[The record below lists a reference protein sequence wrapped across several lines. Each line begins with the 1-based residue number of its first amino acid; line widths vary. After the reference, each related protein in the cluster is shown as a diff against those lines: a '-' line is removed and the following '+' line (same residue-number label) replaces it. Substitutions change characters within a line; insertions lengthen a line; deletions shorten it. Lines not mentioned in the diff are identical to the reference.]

1 MEMEPG
7 QQLGAYRVIR
17 LLGKGGIGAV
27 YEVEHVQLGVHYA
40 LKTFT
45 LEEGHVETL
54 KSKFLAEGK
63 VLARLRNPNLVHVFD
78 LNFDEKAGI
87 LYFVMDMVLSEDGNP
102 HTLSDIKTAELDEDR
117 ILQWFAELAAAVDYI
132 HEQGVV
138 HRDIK
143 LGNVLLAANDHV
155 VLSDFGVSHL
165 FSDRL
170 RTDVNAV
177 KTMVSEVCTCNR
189 LVMGTQGYIAPEIVR
204 GEEATPAADSYSL
217 GVMFVYLLTGI
228 WYELGSKV
236 FKLLETLEYPWV
248 DVLPRLLAENPAE
261 RSTNLTELA
270 GLLVRKAGETP
281 SSSGAGETPP
291 PLKDASSR
299 GGVVSAALQKCLPR
313 LVFAIASAA
322 IFLAAAIGFYFFS
335 HRPTAPSTVDDLGE
349 VFGSHGIYE
358 APRL

>member
-1 MEMEPG
+1 MEMTPG
-7 QQLGAYRVIR
+7 QRLGAYRVIR
-17 LLGKGGIGAV
+17 LLGKGGMGAV

-78 LNFDEKAGI
+78 LNFDEATGTP
-87 LYFVMDMVLSEDGNP
+87 YFVMDLILSEDGKP
-102 HTLSDIKTAELDEDR
+102 RTLSNIKTAELDEDR
-117 ILQWFAELAAAVDYI
+117 ILQWFTELAAAVDYI

-143 LGNVLLAANDHV
+143 LGNVLLSANDHV

-170 RTDVNAV
+170 RTDVDAV
-177 KTMVSEVCTCNR
+177 KTMVSEACTCNR

-228 WYELGSKV
+228 WYEPGSKV
-236 FKLLETLEYPWV
+236 FKLLETLEYRWNY
-248 DVLPRLLAENPAE
+248 VLPRLLAENPAE
-261 RSTNLTELA
+261 RPTNLRELVECLGQRA
-270 GLLVRKAGETP
+270 SR
-281 SSSGAGETPP
+281 
-291 PLKDASSR
+291 PLALDGISDPTQNGRDARS
-299 GGVVSAALQKCLPR
+299 PR
-313 LVFAIASAA
+313 WDVIFAIAGAA
-322 IFLAAAIGFYFFS
+322 VFVVAAIGFYFFS
-335 HRPTAPSTVDDLGE
+335 HRPVPPSTVDDLGE
-349 VFGSHGIYE
+349 VFSSSGIYK
-358 APRL
+358 ASRP

>member
-1 MEMEPG
+1 MTPG
-7 QQLGAYRVIR
+7 QRLGAYRVIR
-17 LLGKGGIGAV
+17 LLGKGGMGAV

-40 LKTFT
+40 LKAFT
-45 LEEGHVETL
+45 LEEGHVEAL
-54 KSKFLAEGK
+54 KNKFLAEGK

-78 LNFDEKAGI
+78 LNFDERTGV
-87 LYFVMDMVLSEDGNP
+87 LYFVMDLVLAEDGNP
-102 HTLSDIKTAELDEDR
+102 HALSDVKTAELDEDR
-117 ILQWFAELAAAVDYI
+117 ILQWFTELAAAVDYI

-143 LGNVLLAANDHV
+143 LGNVLLSADDHV

-228 WYELGSKV
+228 WYEPGSKV
-236 FKLLETLEYPWV
+236 FMLLETLEYRWG

-261 RSTNLTELA
+261 RPTNLRELA
-270 GLLVRKAGETP
+270 ECLGQRESRPLALDETSEP
-281 SSSGAGETPP
+281 AQNGR
-291 PLKDASSR
+291 DARSPRR
-299 GGVVSAALQKCLPR
+299 GVF
-313 LVFAIASAA
+313 FAIAGAA
-322 IFLAAAIGFYFFS
+322 VFAVAAIGFYLFF
-335 HRPTAPSTVDDLGE
+335 HRPATPSTVDDLGE
-349 VFGSHGIYE
+349 VFSSSGIYK
-358 APRL
+358 ASRP

>member
-1 MEMEPG
+1 MEMTPG
-7 QQLGAYRVIR
+7 QRLGAYRVIR
-17 LLGKGGIGAV
+17 LLGKGGMGAV

-63 VLARLRNPNLVHVFD
+63 VLARLRNPNLAHVFD
-78 LNFDEKAGI
+78 LNFDEATGTP
-87 LYFVMDMVLSEDGNP
+87 YFVMDLILSEDGKP
-102 HTLSDIKTAELDEDR
+102 RTLLNIKTAELDEDR
-117 ILQWFAELAAAVDYI
+117 ILQWFTELAAAVDYI

-228 WYELGSKV
+228 WYEPGSKV
-236 FKLLETLEYPWV
+236 FRLLETLEYRWS

-261 RSTNLTELA
+261 RPTNLRELA
-270 GLLVRKAGETP
+270 ECLGQRAFR
-281 SSSGAGETPP
+281 
-291 PLKDASSR
+291 PLALDGISDPTQNGRDARS
-299 GGVVSAALQKCLPR
+299 PR
-313 LVFAIASAA
+313 WDVIFAIVGAA
-322 IFLAAAIGFYFFS
+322 VFVVAAIGFYFFS
-335 HRPTAPSTVDDLGE
+335 HRPVPPSTVDDLGE
-349 VFGSHGIYE
+349 VFSSSGIYK
-358 APRL
+358 ASRP

>member
-1 MEMEPG
+1 MVMEMTPG
-7 QQLGAYRVIR
+7 QRLGVYRVIR
-17 LLGKGGIGAV
+17 LLGKGGMGAV

-63 VLARLRNPNLVHVFD
+63 VLARLRNPNLIHVFD

-102 HTLSDIKTAELDEDR
+102 HTLADIKTAELDEDR
-117 ILQWFAELAAAVDYI
+117 ILRWFTELAAAVDYI

-143 LGNVLLAANDHV
+143 LGNVLLSANDHV

-177 KTMVSEVCTCNR
+177 KTMVSETCTCNR

-228 WYELGSKV
+228 WYEPGSKV
-236 FKLLETLEYPWV
+236 FKLLETLEYRWI

-261 RSTNLTELA
+261 RPTNLKELA
-270 GLLVRKAGETP
+270 
-281 SSSGAGETPP
+281 
-291 PLKDASSR
+291 
-299 GGVVSAALQKCLPR
+299 AALRREDAAETMVVGEARPQSVSRRTRSVRPTVIAFAGAA
-313 LVFAIASAA
+313 VFVV
-322 IFLAAAIGFYFFS
+322 AAIGFYFFS
-335 HRPTAPSTVDDLGE
+335 HRPAPPSTVDDLGE
-349 VFGSHGIYE
+349 VFSSSGIYK
-358 APRL
+358 ASRP

>member
-1 MEMEPG
+1 MELTSG

-17 LLGKGGIGAV
+17 LLGKGGMGAV

-54 KSKFLAEGK
+54 KRKFLAEGK

-78 LNFDEKAGI
+78 LSFDEKAGI
-87 LYFVMDMVLSEDGNP
+87 LYFVMDLVLAEDGNP
-102 HTLSDIKTAELDEDR
+102 HTLSDIKTADLDEDC
-117 ILQWFAELAAAVDYI
+117 ILQWFTELAAAVDFI

-143 LGNVLLAANDHV
+143 LGNVLLSADNHV

-228 WYELGSKV
+228 WYEPGSKV
-236 FKLLETLEYPWV
+236 FKLLETFEYRWV

-261 RSTNLTELA
+261 RLTNLKELA
-270 GLLVRKAGETP
+270 ELLAHKADETP
-281 SSSGAGETPP
+281 LSVGAGET
-291 PLKDASSR
+291 
-299 GGVVSAALQKCLPR
+299 VSPQERLPR
-313 LVFAIASAA
+313 FVLAIAGAA
-322 IFLAAAIGFYFFS
+322 ILVVAAIGFYFFT
-335 HRPTAPSTVDDLGE
+335 HRPTPPSTVDDLGE
-349 VFGSHGIYE
+349 VFSSSGIYKTS
-358 APRL
+358 RL